1 MTVDMKIVEAS
12 TAHVQVLAHIHAEGF
27 DEPWSIDALQSTLA
41 SPGTFAL
48 IAQDA
53 DDEPLGFVLVR
64 VGGGEA
70 EILTIATRPHARRSG
85 VAKSL
90 MAAATRRAQDG
101 GAQTMFLE
109 VAEDNSQ
116 AQALYTALGF
126 SPVGRREGYYA
137 RANGARVAALVL
149 SLTLS

>member
-1 MTVDMKIVEAS
+1 MKIVDVG
-12 TAHVQVLAHIHAEGF
+12 TAHAAYAEVLAHIHAEGF
-27 DEPWSIDALQSTLA
+27 DEAWSVDALRSALA

-48 IAQDA
+48 IAQIDN
-53 DDEPLGFVLVR
+53 DEPLGFVLVR

-70 EILTIATRPHARRSG
+70 EVLTLATRPHVRRSG

-90 MAAATRRAQDG
+90 MTEAVKRAQLG
-101 GAQTMFLE
+101 GAQTIFLE
-109 VAEDNSQ
+109 VAEDN
-116 AQALYTALGF
+116 APAGALYTALGF

-149 SLTLS
+149 SFTIS